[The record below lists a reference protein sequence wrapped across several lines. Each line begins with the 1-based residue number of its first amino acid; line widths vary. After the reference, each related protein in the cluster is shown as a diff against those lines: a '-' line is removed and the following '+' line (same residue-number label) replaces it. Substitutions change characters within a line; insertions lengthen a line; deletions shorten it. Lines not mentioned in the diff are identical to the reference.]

1 MSKDTI
7 IDWQK
12 DSLLMARVSGRG
24 AKVLFEQ
31 VSYQPIGENA
41 EGRKVTAEE
50 ALHTAVAEL
59 AAKGEVTVVLSREV
73 VEVRTVL
80 VPRIDPDELP
90 DVIRF
95 QAQRQL
101 SSMTESW
108 ALDYVML
115 PPLPGQEMLT
125 ALVGG
130 ISPVHLA
137 ELDRACASAG
147 VQATRV
153 VLRPIEIARFAVQ
166 SGKLETAGVSMIL
179 CLGEQNAELLIL
191 RDGHVVQVRG
201 TRLPCETEQTASS
214 LKGEIRRSL
223 MAASPQLG
231 DASLKQVLLIS
242 TSAVADQLDGAIA
255 EAAGAPVTHV
265 DPTMMLPTAL
275 VERQMLAATAPHRL
289 AAVAGA
295 FATESADKQTLL
307 DFRNPKK
314 RPPKKKNTGR
324 YLLYGGAAAALLL
337 AGLTWWISTSRRMDS
352 EIAELKAQVAGK
364 KETLELARSKVKDL
378 GEVQKFL
385 DSSPNWLDELA
396 YIAAKIPASDKV
408 LLEAPQFAVQLDGQ
422 AVITVPVR
430 AKDDKS
436 ISAFERAVQSE
447 NHVVKG
453 SNPAMLPQP
462 IGGYQWRVVESIN
475 IKGRGWDPFASK
487 PPPGVPVATASDKS
501 PEPTDPVSESIID
514 SESET
519 PEAEVT
525 EPETTEPETTEPE
538 TTEPE
543 TTEPE
548 TTESETTEPETTEPE
563 TTESETTEPET
574 TEPSAR

>member
-12 DSLLMARVSGRG
+12 DSLLMARGSGRG
-24 AKVLFEQ
+24 AKVLFDQ

-41 EGRKVTAEE
+41 EGRKVSAEE
-50 ALHTAVAEL
+50 ALHSAVAEL
-59 AAKGEVTVVLSREV
+59 GAKGEVTVILSREV

-80 VPRIDPDELP
+80 VPRIDPNELP

-115 PPLPGQEMLT
+115 PPHPSQEMQT

-147 VQATRV
+147 LQATRV
-153 VLRPIEIARFAVQ
+153 VLRPIEIARFAIQ
-166 SGKLETAGVSMIL
+166 SGKLESTGASMIL

-191 RDGHVVQVRG
+191 LDGHVVQVRG
-201 TRLPCETEQTASS
+201 TRLPHEADQIASS

-231 DASLKQVLLIS
+231 GLSLTGVLLIS
-242 TSAVADQLDGAIA
+242 TSVVADQLDGVIA

-265 DPTMMLPTAL
+265 DPAVMLPVSLA
-275 VERQMLAATAPHRL
+275 ERQTLAHTAPHRL

-295 FATESADKQTLL
+295 LAADSADKQTLL

-324 YLLYGGAAAALLL
+324 YLLYGGAAAVLLL

-352 EIAELKAQVAGK
+352 EIASFKSQVAEK
-364 KETLELARSKVKDL
+364 KELLELAKNKVKDL

-385 DSSPNWLDELA
+385 DAAPNWLDELA
-396 YIAAKIPASDKV
+396 YIAAKIPGSDKV
-408 LLEAPQFAVQLDGQ
+408 VLEAPQFAVQLDGQ

-430 AKDDKS
+430 ANDDKS
-436 ISAFERAVQSE
+436 ISAFEKAVQSE
-447 NHVVKG
+447 HHVVKG

-462 IGGYQWRVVESIN
+462 IGGYKWRVVESIN

-487 PPPGVPVATASDKS
+487 PPAGVPVATASDKA
-501 PEPTDPVSESIID
+501 PKPTEQVSEASSD
-514 SESET
+514 
-519 PEAEVT
+519 T
-525 EPETTEPETTEPE
+525 EPETTDSEATEPEAAEPEAAEPEATEPEATEPEATEPEATEPEATEPE
-538 TTEPE
+538 TAE
-543 TTEPE
+543 TT
-548 TTESETTEPETTEPE
+548 
-563 TTESETTEPET
+563 
-574 TEPSAR
+574 AR